1 MPLRGCYVADP
12 RPTHE
17 DGLPARWL
25 VEHERLLPHS
35 GRALDV
41 ACGRGRHA
49 LWLAAKGL
57 DTVAIDRNREAV
69 AFVNGE
75 ARRRALPLRAA
86 VVDLEGDDVALES
99 AAYDIVVVV
108 HYLHRPLFP
117 ALCAA
122 VRPGGMLVYETFTSA
137 QARRG
142 KPTNPAFLL
151 NPGELRQL
159 VRPFEVL
166 AEREGEFEEK
176 MLASVIARRPSGL
189 RTAPA
194 R

>member
-1 MPLRGCYVADP
+1 LP
-12 RPTHE
+12 RT
-17 DGLPARWL
+17 
-25 VEHERLLPHS
+25 

-49 LWLAAKGL
+49 FWLAAKGL
-57 DTVAIDRNREAV
+57 GTVAVDRNREAV
-69 AFVNGE
+69 AFVNDE

-86 VVDLEGDDVALES
+86 VVDLEGDDVSLEA

-122 VRPGGMLVYETFTSA
+122 VRPGGILVYETFTSA

-151 NPGELRQL
+151 DPGELREL
-159 VRPFEVL
+159 VSPLEVL

-176 MLASVIARRPSGL
+176 MLASVIARRP
-189 RTAPA
+189 
-194 R
+194 